1 MFATRTSDGF
11 GLAMQDFLEQI
22 VQDEM
27 VAAAEGLDE
36 IACVGASLQRDRGQL
51 QASNPSFGA
60 GLQHSDVVA

>member
-1 MFATRTSDGF
+1 
-11 GLAMQDFLEQI
+11 MQDFLEQI

-36 IACVGASLQRDRGQL
+36 IACVGASLRRERGQL